1 MHTSD
6 VVPAGTAARE
16 EAAAEDGPAT
26 GHPRPEDVFG
36 AATVPEVLERAAR
49 GGPGL
54 LLVDKDLKETPL
66 PGAVLAATARRVAAA
81 LALRGVGRG
90 DRVAVMSSTSSAFL
104 CTLFGVWRAGA
115 VPVIVPLPHR
125 LADLG
130 DLMAET
136 ERRLDHV
143 GARCLVVSD
152 AFHGFVARRLGRAD
166 RPDRPLVSCSD
177 LVSHQGPAP
186 APAGRAPDDVAYLQF
201 TSGTTGTPKAVTL
214 THRQIMTNAA
224 AAWRTLGMDD
234 GPPGVVVHWLPLYH
248 DMGLISTLA
257 ALAGGARL
265 VLQPPEEF
273 LARPDSWVDALS
285 RYGATHTV
293 APDFAY
299 GLAARGMAERPRHLD
314 LSALRVCG
322 DGAEPIRPANLDAFA
337 EAGAAHGLRPQAI
350 TPMYGLAE
358 ATLAV
363 AISPYDRP
371 MVRERV
377 SAARLAADRVAEPVP
392 AGSPDARELVV
403 CGPPIPGV
411 RVRITGDDG
420 SGLGPRRVG
429 EVCLRGPSVM
439 RGYWN
444 APDAT
449 AEVIRDGWL
458 HTGDLG
464 YLTEDGLVVCGRIK
478 DVIIAGGRNLYPEEY
493 EHLSTE
499 VDGVGQV
506 CAAFG
511 LPDTERVVVVAE
523 IGRGGADAA
532 GLAGQVMTRLRERL
546 GHAPDRV
553 VIVPRQA
560 IPRTSSGKTR
570 RARCRQLFF
579 AGELPE
585 LASVGR

>member
-1 MHTSD
+1 MHTRNA
-6 VVPAGTAARE
+6 VPAEAADRE
-16 EAAAEDGPAT
+16 EAAT

-49 GGPGL
+49 GGPGFL
-54 LLVDKDLKETPL
+54 LIDKDLTETPL

-81 LALRGVGRG
+81 LALRGVGHG
-90 DRVAVMSSTSSAFL
+90 DRVAIMSSTSSAFL

-125 LADLG
+125 LADLT

-152 AFHGFVARRLGRAD
+152 AFHGFVGRRLGGGNRSE
-166 RPDRPLVSCSD
+166 RPLIPCSE
-177 LVSHQGPAP
+177 LVSHQGPPP
-186 APAGRAPDDVAYLQF
+186 APAQCAPDDVAYLQF

-214 THRQIMTNAA
+214 THRQIMANAA
-224 AAWRTLGMDD
+224 VAWRTLGLDD
-234 GPPGVVVHWLPLYH
+234 GPAVVVHWLPLYH
-248 DMGLISTLA
+248 DMGLISTLG

-293 APDFAY
+293 APNFAY
-299 GLAARGMAERPRHLD
+299 GLAARSMTQRPRPLD
-314 LSALRVCG
+314 LSALRMCG
-322 DGAEPIRPANLDAFA
+322 DGAEPIRLPNLDAFV
-337 EAGAAHGLRPQAI
+337 EAGAVHGLRARAI

-371 MVRERV
+371 MARDRV
-377 SAARLAADRVAEPVP
+377 SGTRLAAERVAEPVP
-392 AGSPDARELVV
+392 AGAPDARELAV
-403 CGPPIPGV
+403 CGPPVPGV
-411 RVRITGDDG
+411 RIRITGDDG
-420 SGLGPRRVG
+420 TELGPRRVG

-439 RGYWN
+439 RGYWK
-444 APDAT
+444 AQGAT

-493 EHLSTE
+493 EHLSCE

-523 IGRGGADAA
+523 IGRSGDDAA

-570 RARCRQLFF
+570 RSRCRQLFF